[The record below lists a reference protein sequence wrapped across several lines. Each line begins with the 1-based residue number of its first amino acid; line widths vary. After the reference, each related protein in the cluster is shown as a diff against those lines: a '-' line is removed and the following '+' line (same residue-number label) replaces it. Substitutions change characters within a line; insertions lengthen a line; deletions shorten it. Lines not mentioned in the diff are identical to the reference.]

1 MATAD
6 HGEEDEWELVEDDGF
21 VYKRKKRLH
30 LEAAPAPACP
40 QPDLASEEKIRRERK
55 RRALTKLRDKY
66 QSEIGHWELLSNTL
80 KALQEKALTPQQK
93 ERWNGKTAKTA
104 SSCDMAVDLPRP
116 SENSCDFADQ
126 RLLDDL
132 LLRAEAE
139 EAIIQDAS
147 NLCDMAEA
155 ICSHQEELMK
165 QSLLDLPVWGS
176 PRELMSFLCDE

>member
-21 VYKRKKRLH
+21 VYKRKKRPR
-30 LEAAPAPACP
+30 LEAAPASP
-40 QPDLASEEKIRRERK
+40 QPDSAAEEKIRRERK

-66 QSEIGHWELLSNTL
+66 QSEIGQWELLSNTL

-93 ERWNGKTAKTA
+93 GRWNGQTAKTA

-116 SENSCDFADQ
+116 SDNSSDFADQ

-132 LLRAEAE
+132 LLRV
-139 EAIIQDAS
+139 
-147 NLCDMAEA
+147 M
-155 ICSHQEELMK
+155 LMFFMLSCCFEVLGLILGVK
-165 QSLLDLPVWGS
+165 LLVYTNCLVAQKMPK
-176 PRELMSFLCDE
+176 FKK